1 MVSGRGCMSRVAC
14 VALSMLRVDAD
25 ARGITHVSYLDVY
38 INTDPFTLSPPGPE
52 RGRSTTPLGPT
63 LPSLVTARE
72 YRSYCGIRAGHL

>member
-38 INTDPFTLSPPGPE
+38 INTDPLATLCA
-52 RGRSTTPLGPT
+52 RGGEAGVDT
-63 LPSLVTARE
+63 LN
-72 YRSYCGIRAGHL
+72 Y